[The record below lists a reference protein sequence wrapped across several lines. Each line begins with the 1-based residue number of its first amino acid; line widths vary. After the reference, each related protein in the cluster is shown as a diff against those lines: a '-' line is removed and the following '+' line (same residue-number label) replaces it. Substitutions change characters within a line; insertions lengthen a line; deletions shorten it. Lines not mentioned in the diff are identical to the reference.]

1 MREIRP
7 AKIVKISEAG
17 IPLADVFSPK
27 PHIAGRSPCHNVQ
40 TGNVKGSPQVR
51 IYAVA
56 KRQKKVECAIFRRG
70 IPHPVSG
77 IAHYADNAPGR
88 ASEATSTIPA
98 PKYRKNGASVF
109 QRHIC
114 TVFRQ
119 FPAGKTK
126 TSDFS
131 GTNIRG
137 FASKVRRFVAKKSD
151 VSDAFSHLFRLFF
164 AVFCR
169 FQRQKCPET
178 MVSGYS
184 TPLRFDIQTLQNVTI
199 LPFFRAGRDAGHC
212 QNF

>member
-1 MREIRP
+1 M
-7 AKIVKISEAG
+7 
-17 IPLADVFSPK
+17 
-27 PHIAGRSPCHNVQ
+27 SPCKNS
-40 TGNVKGSPQVR
+40 KKSGSRHALGGCIFPKAAHCRPQPLSQR
-51 IYAVA
+51 TN
-56 KRQKKVECAIFRRG
+56 RQRQGEPAGPHLRRCKTAKKVECAIFRRG

-137 FASKVRRFVAKKSD
+137 FASKVRRFVPKKSD

-178 MVSGYS
+178 MVNDYS
-184 TPLRFDIQTLQNVTI
+184 AR
-199 LPFFRAGRDAGHC
+199 
-212 QNF
+212 